1 VAHLGCQ
8 FPQRDLRNG
17 GEQRPRQ
24 RLPALRTDEPAQ
36 CAQTRLSFRG
46 DFRCRDR
53 ASGYRPQAPKPASGG
68 FLRLHLHRV
77 QPACGR
83 PSPGGD
89 PRPPGRV
96 LARHDARDAASAG
109 LGLAPFR
116 PVRRLCS
123 TPRRL
128 MMRPSRTGHAQDKR
142 GFQTGDKQRGDLML
156 MNIFAVVPAY
166 AGTTLSRWPRIAE
179 VWRLHTVTT
188 SGPPNERINLGA
200 RHLSALRSV
209 RAS

>member
-1 VAHLGCQ
+1 MSG
-8 FPQRDLRNG
+8 
-17 GEQRPRQ
+17 PR
-24 RLPALRTDEPAQ
+24 
-36 CAQTRLSFRG
+36 F
-46 DFRCRDR
+46 
-53 ASGYRPQAPKPASGG
+53 
-68 FLRLHLHRV
+68 RV
-77 QPACGR
+77 QAAGTEARIRRISPTSPAPR
-83 PSPGGD
+83 PANLWQSLIVGPGGD
-89 PRPPGRV
+89 PKPPGRV

-179 VWRLHTVTT
+179 VGRLHIVTT
-188 SGPPNERINLGA
+188 SGSPNERINLRRSTSFSVTFRA
-200 RHLSALRSV
+200 HLDLNWSRSC
-209 RAS
+209 ASLHYQLPSLCC